1 VADIFAFAH
10 GYAARVLLLFGILIA
25 LWGSFYY
32 FRNEK
37 LSGGFRA
44 SFLLLA
50 GVTVLQ
56 GLLGLAALIGGGS
69 PKEGL
74 LHMVYGAFATLFL
87 PGAYIYSR
95 GGTARREALVLAG
108 AAWIVAIAY
117 FRGIATG

>member
-1 VADIFAFAH
+1 MAYILAFGH
-10 GYAARVLLLFGILIA
+10 GYAARVLLLFSILLA

-50 GVTVLQ
+50 GVTVVQ
-56 GLLGLAALIGGGS
+56 GLLGLGALIGGGS

-87 PGAYIYSR
+87 PGAYVYSR
-95 GGTARREALVLAG
+95 GGTDRREALVLAG

>member
-1 VADIFAFAH
+1 
-10 GYAARVLLLFGILIA
+10 VLLLFSILLA

-44 SFLLLA
+44 SYLLLA
-50 GVTVLQ
+50 GVTVVQ

-69 PKEGL
+69 PREGI
-74 LHMVYGAFATLFL
+74 LHIVYGAFATLFL
-87 PGAYIYSR
+87 PGAYVYSR
-95 GGTARREALVLAG
+95 GGTDRREALVLAG
-108 AAWIVAIAY
+108 AAWIVTIAY